1 MIPTSFRFV
10 ALGAAHQLKGYLYG
24 FKPSRTAPAPSW
36 TDSGAVVESFDVG
49 SPITDPAYWADRYAL
64 CTLTF
69 RKQGGEQLVM
79 NDAVV
84 AISRKKNV
92 ISTPMVGMTG
102 TIKEYVNAEDYQ
114 LSINVGVQAVRDG
127 VLTDEYPSE
136 GIRQLRSFFDT
147 DEAIK
152 VNSAFLEI
160 FDIDS
165 IVITGFALTQMTE
178 SNYQQISIS
187 ALSDDDYNVYS
198 EEY

>member
-1 MIPTSFRFV
+1 
-10 ALGAAHQLKGYLYG
+10 
-24 FKPSRTAPAPSW
+24 
-36 TDSGAVVESFDVG
+36 
-49 SPITDPAYWADRYAL
+49 
-64 CTLTF
+64 
-69 RKQGGEQLVM
+69 M

-102 TIKEYVNAEDYQ
+102 TIKESVNAEDYQ

-160 FDIDS
+160 FDIDN